1 MSSSRSLGQRMFAA
15 SAILALLVCAGFVI
29 LFVATSSLQRA
40 TSRERRSKDVTVATL
55 SLEKLV
61 LDLDA
66 GVRDFVVSGKPRL
79 LAPWRVSTRQLP
91 DRTRV
96 LEHLVHDDVAETRRV
111 RRLVSLINAYQS
123 DYAEPTIALA
133 QTSPA
138 VVKTPLVAAEGERRI
153 EVIRRR
159 FDGLLSVENSRAAA
173 NAASARRETRRA
185 LAVGVT
191 GFGASIVLILLFGL
205 YLTRAVARPIREVA
219 AGASRLAG
227 GDLTARLSKSGP
239 GEVGTL
245 TRAFNAMAS
254 SLEQS
259 RKELESQNELLRKSD
274 QLKSELVSM
283 VAHEFRT
290 PLTSIL
296 GFANVM
302 RKRTLADE
310 ERAQY
315 LVIVEEQARRLAALI
330 DDFLDVQRI
339 EEGRLELKQELVDV
353 GKLLREEA
361 RSFSV
366 QAARHTLEL
375 DLPNEALSVYAD
387 PSRLLQVVG
396 NLISNAIKY
405 SPDGGEVKLV
415 GTRNGDMVYVGV
427 RDQGVG
433 IPSELHDRIFTK
445 FFRGDAS
452 ARGIS
457 GTGLGLA
464 LARDIVEAH
473 GGRMGFSSV
482 RDRGSTFWVELP
494 TADRAGGAQVR
505 KER

>member
-15 SAILALLVCAGFVI
+15 SAALALLVCAGFVI
-29 LFVATSSLQRA
+29 LFVATSSLQSA

-79 LAPWRVSTRQLP
+79 LAPWRVARQQLP
-91 DRTRV
+91 ARIHV
-96 LEHLVHDDVAETRRV
+96 LERLVRDDAAETRRV
-111 RRLVSLINAYQS
+111 RSLVSLIKAFES
-123 DYAEPTIALA
+123 DYAEPTIRLA

-138 VVKTPLVAAEGERRI
+138 VVQMPLVASEGERRI
-153 EVIRRR
+153 ETIRRH
-159 FDGLLSVENSRAAA
+159 FDGLLAVESSRAAA

-185 LAVGVT
+185 LAVGVA

-205 YLTRAVARPIREVA
+205 YLVRVVAGPLREVA
-219 AGASRLAG
+219 VGASRVAG
-227 GDLTARLSKSGP
+227 GDLTARMANSGP

-245 TRAFNAMAS
+245 TRAFNTMAS

-259 RKELESQNELLRKSD
+259 RNALESQNERLRKSD
-274 QLKSELVSM
+274 ELKSELVSM

-302 RKRTLADE
+302 RKRAVSDE

-315 LVIVEEQARRLAALI
+315 LGIIDDQARRLAALI
-330 DDFLDVQRI
+330 DDFLDLQRI
-339 EEGRLELKQELVDV
+339 EEGRLELRKELVDV
-353 GKLLREEA
+353 GELLREEA
-361 RSFSV
+361 RSFPV
-366 QAARHTLEL
+366 QTARHTLEL
-375 DLPNEALSVYAD
+375 ELSHEELPVYAD

-405 SPDGGEVKLV
+405 SPQGGEVELV
-415 GTRNGDMVYVGV
+415 GARSGDMVYVGV
-427 RDQGVG
+427 RDHGVG
-433 IPSELHDRIFTK
+433 IATELQDRIFTK
-445 FFRGDAS
+445 FFRGDANTH
-452 ARGIS
+452 GIS

-482 RDRGSTFWVELP
+482 LNRGSTFWVELP
-494 TADRAGGAQVR
+494 TADRAVAGQVR

>member
-1 MSSSRSLGQRMFAA
+1 MTSSRSLGQRMFAA
-15 SAILALLVCAGFVI
+15 STALAILVCAGFVV

-40 TSRERRSKDVTVATL
+40 TDRERRSKDVTVATL

-61 LDLDA
+61 LDLDSA
-66 GVRDFVVSGKPRL
+66 VRVYLGTRKQRL
-79 LAPWRVSTRQLP
+79 LAPWREARAKLP
-91 DRTRV
+91 ARERA
-96 LEHLVHDDVAETRRV
+96 LKRLVRDDPEETRRV
-111 RRLVSLINAYQS
+111 YRISSVIKAYQD
-123 DYAEPTIALA
+123 DYAEPMIQLA
-133 QTSPA
+133 QTIPA
-138 VVKTPLVAAEGERRI
+138 LVRDPLVAAEGATRAEGL
-153 EVIRRR
+153 RRR
-159 FDGLLSVENSRAAA
+159 FDGLLALESKRAAA
-173 NAASARRETRRA
+173 NAVAARREKRRA
-185 LAVGVT
+185 LVVGVT
-191 GFGASIVLILLFGL
+191 GFGASMVLILLFGL

-219 AGASRLAG
+219 GGATRLAD
-227 GDLTARLSKSGP
+227 GDLSARMSESGP

-259 RKELESQNELLRKSD
+259 RNELEEQNERLRKSD

-296 GFANVM
+296 GFTNVM
-302 RKRTLADE
+302 RRRELDDYD
-310 ERAQY
+310 RHQY

-339 EEGRLELKQELVDV
+339 EEGQLELKQEFLDV
-353 GKLLREEA
+353 RELLRQEA
-361 RSFSV
+361 RAFAV
-366 QAARHTLEL
+366 QTNRHTLEL
-375 DLPNEALSVYAD
+375 DLPNEVLPVYAD

-405 SPDGGEVKLV
+405 SPEGGEVELH
-415 GTRNGDMVYVGV
+415 GARNGDTIYVGV
-427 RDQGVG
+427 RDHGVG
-433 IPSELHDRIFTK
+433 IATELQDRIFTK
-445 FFRGDAS
+445 FFRGDAN

-482 RDRGSTFWVELP
+482 LNRGSTFWVELP
-494 TADRAGGAQVR
+494 TAETADGALAR
-505 KER
+505 KEH

>member
-1 MSSSRSLGQRMFAA
+1 MTRSWSLGRRMLAA
-15 SAILALLVCAGFVI
+15 SAMLALLVCAGFAI

-55 SLEKLV
+55 SLEKIV

-79 LAPWRVSTRQLP
+79 LAPWRSGRRELP
-91 DRTRV
+91 ERIAV
-96 LEHLVHDDVAETRRV
+96 LEGLVRDDPAEGRRV
-111 RRLVSLINAYQS
+111 RGLVALIQTYES
-123 DYAEPTIALA
+123 DYAEPTIRLA
-133 QTSPA
+133 QTLP
-138 VVKTPLVAAEGERRI
+138 VVVQTPLVASEGERRI
-153 EVIRRR
+153 QAIRQR
-159 FDGLLSVENSRAAA
+159 FDALLSIERGRAAA
-173 NAASARRETRRA
+173 NAASAKRETRRA
-185 LAVGVT
+185 LVIGIA
-191 GFGASIVLILLFGL
+191 GFGGSIVLILLYGL
-205 YLTRAVARPIREVA
+205 YLARAVARPIREVA
-219 AGASRLAG
+219 AGATRLAG
-227 GDLTARLSKSGP
+227 RDLTARMSESGP

-259 RKELESQNELLRKSD
+259 RDELQAQYEHLQHTD

-296 GFANVM
+296 GFTNVM
-302 RKRTLADE
+302 RKRTLTDE

-315 LVIVEEQARRLAALI
+315 LGIVEEQARRLGALI
-330 DDFLDVQRI
+330 DDFLDLQRI
-339 EEGRLELKQELVDV
+339 EDGRLELKQELVDV
-353 GKLLREEA
+353 GELLREEA
-361 RSFSV
+361 RAFAV
-366 QAARHTLEL
+366 QTARHSLEL
-375 DLPNEALSVYAD
+375 DLPNEELPVYGD
-387 PSRLLQVVG
+387 PSRLLQVLG

-405 SPDGGEVKLV
+405 SPDGGQVQLV
-415 GTRNGDMVYVGV
+415 GARRSDVVYVGI
-427 RDQGVG
+427 RDEGVG
-433 IPSELHDRIFTK
+433 ISAELQDRIFTK
-445 FFRGDAS
+445 FFRGDAN

-482 RDRGSTFWVELP
+482 LNRGSTFWVELP
-494 TADRAGGAQVR
+494 TADRAETAQ
-505 KER
+505 